1 MTPQPNAAYFGQ
13 RFFGYTTVGTLRSP
27 TGFALPNTEH
37 FVQAVPPSRGGVA
50 YWNLAF
56 GRVMTIRADSAT
68 LWVGDGTIMAV
79 ERRSAT
85 GAVLQTLRV
94 ARAPVPVSAED
105 RAEHREQV
113 VAGSTGEQRLVMERL
128 AAEMP
133 YPRHKPSYRRF
144 ELDEAGILWL
154 EVYPA
159 RAGDAPPWLR
169 VDTRRVGPVLA
180 VQFPAAFRPLAFRG
194 GRVYGSWRDADD
206 VETVRVYR
214 APR

>member
-1 MTPQPNAAYFGQ
+1 M
-13 RFFGYTTVGTLRSP
+13 
-27 TGFALPNTEH
+27 
-37 FVQAVPPSRGGVA
+37 
-50 YWNLAF
+50 
-56 GRVMTIRADSAT
+56 
-68 LWVGDGTIMAV
+68 
-79 ERRSAT
+79 
-85 GAVLQTLRV
+85 
-94 ARAPVPVSAED
+94 
-105 RAEHREQV
+105 
-113 VAGSTGEQRLVMERL
+113 MERM

-133 YPRHKPSYRRF
+133 YPRHKPTYRRF